1 MVQSSP
7 CNKDIAAYY
16 ITQTPTLNRHEELEL
31 HNSLLDILAAGNPDP
46 MELHNSLLD
55 ILAAGNPDPMELH
68 NSLLDILAAANPDPM
83 VQ

>member
-55 ILAAGNPDPMELH
+55 ILAA
-68 NSLLDILAAANPDPM
+68 ANPDPM